1 MQNNRLQG
9 TDGVRGFVYLES
21 DSLEDP
27 KGHQELFA
35 KKGYLTER
43 FIEHYV
49 FACSRFL
56 LERSSEKLISPLAIV
71 FAMDP
76 RDEQGIF
83 YAAAMRGLQKS
94 NAHILSLSI
103 APTPVAVTYATAVGA
118 AGTIVLTA
126 SHNSSRQNGVKVFA
140 SPDYRK
146 LFPNEEDKL
155 NEIFWSVSW
164 NEIDS
169 MPLHSDFFDSSS
181 ESKEFYKQHILNRSN
196 SWLKDSDL
204 KDISLIID
212 SACGAWSG
220 LAMEVTS
227 ELRPFEC
234 LEVNTLSEGQVNE
247 GGGVVALEN
256 QQTIFSHEK
265 EKIDS
270 HKGIKSLLEN
280 GRKRQEEL
288 IEGKGIV
295 VAGIFDA
302 DGDRSYTLVYNP
314 FDDSSIILNGDSCIV
329 LQANFLSMAGEL
341 DSKKIAAL
349 TIESNMG
356 AEKYLAKLGFKVI
369 ITPVG
374 DKWIL
379 EKPKLYNE
387 DFLIGGE
394 ESGHTI
400 VRSLLTDSS
409 GFVRHAYIG
418 DGYKSFVNTV
428 ASLVAIKRTKGVEDF
443 YNFLKLPFEREY
455 KSTYSIFYVK
465 KENLLEDSQVRKLV
479 IDSLEESILACSPS
493 DLVLKWKN
501 FKNCEDIVYVNLL
514 DPNKSIIGTIYIRNS
529 GTEDKTSLVMKADAE
544 TQDLMK
550 KIFHSFFPSMFS
562 FLKNKS
568 NSFCIVEKKFIQM
581 INEGIFSEEAILK
594 KIDQSI
600 IELIDLKQIYKNA
613 ISGGLVVLKKG
624 EYFLT
629 ELGES
634 FLEKF
639 DV

>member
-1 MQNNRLQG
+1 M
-9 TDGVRGFVYLES
+9 
-21 DSLEDP
+21 
-27 KGHQELFA
+27 
-35 KKGYLTER
+35 
-43 FIEHYV
+43 
-49 FACSRFL
+49 
-56 LERSSEKLISPLAIV
+56 
-71 FAMDP
+71 
-76 RDEQGIF
+76 
-83 YAAAMRGLQKS
+83 
-94 NAHILSLSI
+94 
-103 APTPVAVTYATAVGA
+103 
-118 AGTIVLTA
+118 
-126 SHNSSRQNGVKVFA
+126 
-140 SPDYRK
+140 
-146 LFPNEEDKL
+146 
-155 NEIFWSVSW
+155 
-164 NEIDS
+164 
-169 MPLHSDFFDSSS
+169 
-181 ESKEFYKQHILNRSN
+181 
-196 SWLKDSDL
+196 
-204 KDISLIID
+204 
-212 SACGAWSG
+212 
-220 LAMEVTS
+220 
-227 ELRPFEC
+227 
-234 LEVNTLSEGQVNE
+234 
-247 GGGVVALEN
+247 
-256 QQTIFSHEK
+256 
-265 EKIDS
+265 
-270 HKGIKSLLEN
+270 
-280 GRKRQEEL
+280 
-288 IEGKGIV
+288 
-295 VAGIFDA
+295 
-302 DGDRSYTLVYNP
+302 
-314 FDDSSIILNGDSCIV
+314 
-329 LQANFLSMAGEL
+329 
-341 DSKKIAAL
+341 
-349 TIESNMG
+349 
-356 AEKYLAKLGFKVI
+356 
-369 ITPVG
+369 
-374 DKWIL
+374 

-479 IDSLEESILACSPS
+479 VDSLEESILACSPS
-493 DLVLKWKN
+493 DLVLNWKN
-501 FKNCEDIVYVNLL
+501 FKNGEDIVFVNLL
-514 DPNKSIIGTIYIRNS
+514 DSNKSIIGTIYIRNS

>member
-1 MQNNRLQG
+1 
-9 TDGVRGFVYLES
+9 
-21 DSLEDP
+21 
-27 KGHQELFA
+27 
-35 KKGYLTER
+35 
-43 FIEHYV
+43 
-49 FACSRFL
+49 
-56 LERSSEKLISPLAIV
+56 
-71 FAMDP
+71 
-76 RDEQGIF
+76 
-83 YAAAMRGLQKS
+83 
-94 NAHILSLSI
+94 
-103 APTPVAVTYATAVGA
+103 
-118 AGTIVLTA
+118 
-126 SHNSSRQNGVKVFA
+126 
-140 SPDYRK
+140 
-146 LFPNEEDKL
+146 
-155 NEIFWSVSW
+155 
-164 NEIDS
+164 
-169 MPLHSDFFDSSS
+169 
-181 ESKEFYKQHILNRSN
+181 
-196 SWLKDSDL
+196 
-204 KDISLIID
+204 
-212 SACGAWSG
+212 
-220 LAMEVTS
+220 MEVTS

-479 IDSLEESILACSPS
+479 VDSLEESILACSPS
-493 DLVLKWKN
+493 DLVLNWKN
-501 FKNCEDIVYVNLL
+501 FKNGEDIVFVNLL
-514 DPNKSIIGTIYIRNS
+514 DSNKSIIGTIYIRNS